1 MELKQIK
8 ELMTAM
14 GRLGIKKLSLKQDK
28 VELQLEREGTE
39 ANPFD
44 QSPSF
49 ASSAEPIK
57 KASYD
62 LPKSQ
67 DHQPISAGAPVSAD
81 GPGSFITS
89 PMVGTFYMA
98 PAPDAAPFVQI
109 GQKVT
114 KDTVVCIVEA
124 MKVMNEIKAG
134 QSGTI
139 SERLVDSESPV
150 EFGTKLF
157 RVTP

>member
-1 MELKQIK
+1 MSQRGGAGSAKQ
-8 ELMTAM
+8 
-14 GRLGIKKLSLKQDK
+14 RCP
-28 VELQLEREGTE
+28 V
-39 ANPFD
+39 
-44 QSPSF
+44 
-49 ASSAEPIK
+49 
-57 KASYD
+57 
-62 LPKSQ
+62 KSQ
-67 DHQPISAGAPVSAD
+67 HEPISAGAPVSAD